1 MMELRG
7 DLLMHALVSN
17 DVTFEIGIYLAYTV
31 RPEIRQ
37 CQSQDRL
44 AGMYNVNRDTTLRLG
59 SMAEDGRQLSHAEG
73 DSASPVFDSIRSA

>member
-1 MMELRG
+1 MRARDSIETEVPDNGILMMELRG

-17 DVTFEIGIYLAYTV
+17 DVTFEIGINLAYTV

-44 AGMYNVNRDTTLRLG
+44 AGRL
-59 SMAEDGRQLSHAEG
+59 AVTEC
-73 DSASPVFDSIRSA
+73 IT

>member
-1 MMELRG
+1 MRARDSIETEVPDNGILMMELRG

-17 DVTFEIGIYLAYTV
+17 NVTFEIGINIAYTV

-44 AGMYNVNRDTTLRLG
+44 AGRLAG
-59 SMAEDGRQLSHAEG
+59 TEC
-73 DSASPVFDSIRSA
+73 IT

>member
-1 MMELRG
+1 MRARDSIETEVPDNGILMMELRG

-17 DVTFEIGIYLAYTV
+17 DVTFEIGLNIAYTV

-44 AGMYNVNRDTTLRLG
+44 AGLLAGTECIT
-59 SMAEDGRQLSHAEG
+59 
-73 DSASPVFDSIRSA
+73 

>member
-1 MMELRG
+1 MRAWDSIETEVPDNGILMMELRG

-17 DVTFEIGIYLAYTV
+17 DVTFEIGINIAYTV

-44 AGMYNVNRDTTLRLG
+44 AGLLAGTECIT
-59 SMAEDGRQLSHAEG
+59 
-73 DSASPVFDSIRSA
+73 